1 MATLQLST
9 ADRNKVRALWGDA
22 MAAKQYRTEQVI
34 SDIFTSLCEQSDD
47 ARDLFENK
55 KVRAEQEKL
64 FSEIMGFTMMYLH
77 NLDVLDEC
85 MNEFIRE
92 NPHIVRCGVRYL
104 EPMGGVLIQY
114 LRRTLGPLFHA
125 GLETLWVQTYIYL
138 ANCILQNDELD
149 VELLLSHGAE
159 RSSASEAELIE
170 ETAPLKVPPRAAS
183 RAQSLIAPETPKQ
196 ESPVESPEPE
206 AVPTFKSGPL
216 PRLEQTAESTILI
229 NLQNEKYRGFRRS
242 VTESPQEPVQ
252 VKVPSTFVKP
262 SPKYKT
268 ELRLASP
275 KAESKAKNAVPFDPR
290 KNREEPALTPRS
302 SRRESAAQYQEVG
315 LGLDSDDYEV
325 KSKAAP
331 FDPRRASHHRRTLSD
346 LGASMEQENQ
356 RLWSGSS
363 CESPISDVEDEFDL
377 APQEEYSHRPLNQV
391 FDSNSFGIK
400 GLAPIA
406 ETEVDEESGYDSSN
420 KDGSSRTSSLS
431 LHNLDYK
438 SSISLGLGYSP
449 DVAKGYG
456 FRSHNTKMSQLSD
469 ISFMQLLPA
478 PSSTAFPMMHRS
490 FGSTPSL
497 STQSMYTPGKRASLG
512 FMRSSFVLKKEMEQ
526 LGYNHAENVSLLNVS
541 IAEGGFPESREA
553 LAPPSL
559 ARLSSSRSVSS
570 LPLQPPVQAVK
581 RETPA
586 VTNTA
591 PARTASKNASLS
603 LKDKKEKRGFRA
615 KLGSLFGKEQK
626 PKVAEKPKAQAVL
639 APFAPSSKG
648 VARETA
654 PPVKH
659 RAPVRKPT
667 KAPTP
672 RQPSFDRRS
681 SLSSSAHEVSTINT
695 TSRVSASD
703 VRRQSKAPVG
713 YASLVY
719 SRPVV
724 NDNESVYS
732 TDLTTS
738 GFSFF
743 KSKSKLRYESFDDQ
757 KRRKNKYNVTKVP
770 YKTVHIKDFV
780 R

>member
-22 MAAKQYRTEQVI
+22 MAAKEYRTEQVI

-114 LRRTLGPLFHA
+114 LRHTLGPLFHA

-149 VELLLSHGAE
+149 VELLLSQGAE

-196 ESPVESPEPE
+196 ETPVESPEPE
-206 AVPTFKSGPL
+206 AVTPAPAPTFKSGPL

-229 NLQNEKYRGFRRS
+229 NLQKEKYRGFRRS

-262 SPKYKT
+262 SPKYKN
-268 ELRLASP
+268 EPSQASP
-275 KAESKAKNAVPFDPR
+275 KSEPKVKNAAPFDPR
-290 KNREEPALTPRS
+290 RSREEPALTPRS
-302 SRRESAAQYQEVG
+302 SRRDSAAQLQELG
-315 LGLDSDDYEV
+315 LGLDTDDFEV

-377 APQEEYSHRPLNQV
+377 APQEDYSHKRLNQV

-406 ETEVDEESGYDSSN
+406 ESEVDEESSGYDSSN

-449 DVAKGYG
+449 DMAKGYG

-497 STQSMYTPGKRASLG
+497 STHSMYTPGKRASLG

-541 IAEGGFPESREA
+541 MAEGGFPQSREA

-570 LPLQPPVQAVK
+570 LPLQPPVQAK
-581 RETPA
+581 RETPV

-591 PARTASKNASLS
+591 PAKTAPKASQ
-603 LKDKKEKRGFRA
+603 KERKGFRA

-626 PKVAEKPKAQAVL
+626 KAAEKPKAPIL
-639 APFAPSSKG
+639 APIAPSTKG
-648 VARETA
+648 FTKEAA

-681 SLSSSAHEVSTINT
+681 SVSSSAHEVSTINT

-703 VRRQSKAPVG
+703 MRRQSKAPVG